1 MGGWFIVNKHWGMDT
16 ALIHRHSEQK
26 QTGAVA
32 QAIIPAVA
40 YSFAD
45 CQTAMEVVSGKQEG
59 TYYGRYG
66 NETLYAVEEK
76 LAVLENGEAALGVS
90 SGMAAISI
98 ALLAFLKCGDHVIV
112 TKDVYGGTHKFLTT
126 LAPRFGIT
134 FSYVDCT
141 NPANI
146 VRAVKENTKAVYIET
161 PSNPLLTV
169 LDIEAI
175 AKITKRYGMPLIVDN
190 TFMSP
195 YLQKPLDLGADVVV
209 HSATKYL
216 NGHGDVL
223 AGFIVGKTEH
233 IQFMRQNIMGDLG
246 QVLSAWDA
254 FLILRGLKTLG
265 LRVERHCSNAHQIA
279 EYLATHPLVKAVHYP
294 GLECHPQHKIAQKQ
308 MQGMGGIVSFEL
320 KGGLEA
326 AKGFMDAL
334 KLAMI
339 SFSLGDPET
348 LVQHPATMT
357 HFSMSE
363 KDRAAAGITDGLI
376 RLSAGLE
383 SANDILFDLE
393 QALKAVNQK
402 EEEGLLW
409 KTV

>member
-1 MGGWFIVNKHWGMDT
+1 MVDKHWEMDT
-16 ALIHRHSEQK
+16 ELIHRHSEQK

-32 QAIIPAVA
+32 QAIVPAVA

-66 NETLYAVEEK
+66 NETLYALEEK
-76 LAVLENGEAALGVS
+76 MAVLENGEAALGVS

-98 ALLAFLKCGDHVIV
+98 ALLAFLKYGDHVIV
-112 TKDVYGGTHKFLTT
+112 TKDVYGGTHKFLTS

-134 FSYVDCT
+134 FNYVDCT

-146 VRAVKENTKAVYIET
+146 IRAMRDNTKAVYIET

-175 AKITKRYGMPLIVDN
+175 AKITKRYGLPLIVDN

-195 YLQKPLDLGADVVV
+195 YLQKPLNMGADVVV

-223 AGFIVGKTEH
+223 AGFIVGRTEH

-279 EYLATHPLVKAVHYP
+279 AFLSAHPLVETVHYP
-294 GLECHPQHKIAQKQ
+294 GLECHPQHEIARKQ

-320 KGGLEA
+320 KDGLEA
-326 AKGFMDAL
+326 AKEFMDAL

-357 HFSMSE
+357 HFSMSD
-363 KDRAAAGITDGLI
+363 KDRTAAGITDGLI

-383 SANDILFDLE
+383 SASDIIYDLE
-393 QALKAVNQK
+393 EALQTINQK
-402 EEEGLLW
+402 EKEGLLW

>member
-1 MGGWFIVNKHWGMDT
+1 MNKHWGMDT
-16 ALIHRHSEQK
+16 ALIHRPGGQK
-26 QTGAVA
+26 QKGAVV
-32 QAIIPAVA
+32 QAIVPAVA

-45 CQTAMEVVSGKQEG
+45 CQTAMDVVSGKQEG

-66 NETLYAVEEK
+66 NETLSALEEK
-76 LAVLENGEAALGVS
+76 MAILENGEAALGVS

-112 TKDVYGGTHKFLTT
+112 TKDVYGGTHKFLTS
-126 LAPRFGIT
+126 LAARFGIT
-134 FSYVDCT
+134 FSYTDCT

-146 VRAVKENTKAVYIET
+146 IRAIRDNTKAVYIET

-175 AKITKRYGMPLIVDN
+175 AKITKRYRLPLIVDN

-195 YLQKPLDLGADVVV
+195 YLQKPLDLGADIVV

-233 IQFMRQNIMGDLG
+233 IQFMRQTIMGDLG

-265 LRVERHCSNAHQIA
+265 LRMERHCSNAYQIA
-279 EYLATHPLVKAVHYP
+279 EYLSAYPLVEAVYYP
-294 GLECHPQHKIAQKQ
+294 GLECHPQYELAQKQ
-308 MQGMGGIVSFEL
+308 MQAMGGIVSFEL
-320 KGGLEA
+320 KGGLET

-357 HFSMSE
+357 HFSMSD

-383 SANDILFDLE
+383 STNDILFDLE

-402 EEEGLLW
+402 EKEGLLW

>member
-1 MGGWFIVNKHWGMDT
+1 MNRRWGMDT
-16 ALIHRHSEQK
+16 ELIHRHSEQK
-26 QTGAVA
+26 QMGAVA
-32 QAIIPAVA
+32 QAIVPAVA

-66 NETLYAVEEK
+66 NETLYALEEK
-76 LAVLENGEAALGVS
+76 MAVLENGEAALGVS

-112 TKDVYGGTHKFLTT
+112 TKDVYGGTHKFLTS
-126 LAPRFGIT
+126 LAPRLGIT

-146 VRAVKENTKAVYIET
+146 VHAMKDNTKVVYIET

-175 AKITKRYGMPLIVDN
+175 AKITKRYGLPLVVDN

-195 YLQKPLDLGADVVV
+195 YLQKPLDMGADVVV

-223 AGFIVGKTEH
+223 AGFIVGRTEH

-279 EYLATHPLVKAVHYP
+279 GFLSAHPLVGTVHYP
-294 GLECHPQHKIAQKQ
+294 GLKRHPQHEIAQKQ

-320 KGGLEA
+320 MGGLEA
-326 AKGFMDAL
+326 AKEFMDSL
-334 KLAMI
+334 KIAMI

-357 HFSMSE
+357 HFSMSD

-376 RLSAGLE
+376 RLSVGLE
-383 SANDILFDLE
+383 SACDIIFDLE
-393 QALKAVNQK
+393 QALKTVNQK
-402 EEEGLLW
+402 KEEGLLW

>member
-1 MGGWFIVNKHWGMDT
+1 MNRRWGMDT
-16 ALIHRHSEQK
+16 ELIHRHSEQK
-26 QTGAVA
+26 QMGAVA
-32 QAIIPAVA
+32 QAIVPAVA

-66 NETLYAVEEK
+66 NETLYALEEK
-76 LAVLENGEAALGVS
+76 MAVLENGEAALGVS

-112 TKDVYGGTHKFLTT
+112 TKDVYGGTHKFLTS
-126 LAPRFGIT
+126 LAPRLGIT

-146 VRAVKENTKAVYIET
+146 VHAMKDNTKVVYIET

-175 AKITKRYGMPLIVDN
+175 AKITKRYGLPLVVDN

-195 YLQKPLDLGADVVV
+195 YLQKPLDMGADVVV

-223 AGFIVGKTEH
+223 AGFIVGRTEH

-279 EYLATHPLVKAVHYP
+279 AFLSAHPLVGTVHYP
-294 GLECHPQHKIAQKQ
+294 GLKCHPQHEIAQKQ

-320 KGGLEA
+320 MGGLEA
-326 AKGFMDAL
+326 AKEFMDSL

-357 HFSMSE
+357 HFSMSD

-383 SANDILFDLE
+383 SACDIIFDLE
-393 QALKAVNQK
+393 QALKTVNQK
-402 EEEGLLW
+402 KEEGLLW